1 MFLKMFL
8 RLAAGVAA
16 LILPSVTLPALL
28 ITNPTS
34 QQSTTPPTMLI
45 LRGIANAENPRG
57 QLDDNSAINYA
68 RRLGFRG
75 DVLDVA
81 GNPGVH
87 SPQVKTAIDRIHE
100 DRTVKGLYGFSGGG
114 YNARLIW
121 KELSPAER
129 QRIFKVIVIGAPGVA
144 QTDFPDAA
152 DVLIRQDPPAGHLA
166 GPKVLLDSLD
176 AGGSGS

>member
-1 MFLKMFL
+1 
-8 RLAAGVAA
+8 LAAAA
-16 LILPSVTLPALL
+16 VLILASLTLPGLL
-28 ITNPTS
+28 IANPAR
-34 QQSTTPPTMLI
+34 QQSMSHPTMLI

-57 QLDDNSAINYA
+57 QLDDSSAIEYA

-81 GNPGVH
+81 GNTGIN
-87 SPQVKTAIDRIHE
+87 SLQVKTAIDRIHE
-100 DRTVKGLYGFSGGG
+100 DRAVKGLYGFSAGG

-129 QRIFKVIVIGAPGVA
+129 QRFVKVVVLGAPGVA
-144 QTDFPDAA
+144 ARDFPDAA

-166 GPKVLLDSLD
+166 GPKALLHSLD
-176 AGGSGS
+176 GGSGR

>member
-1 MFLKMFL
+1 MLL
-8 RLAAGVAA
+8 RLAATAA
-16 LILPSVTLPALL
+16 VLILASLTLPGLL
-28 ITNPTS
+28 IANPARH
-34 QQSTTPPTMLI
+34 PTMLI

-57 QLDDNSAINYA
+57 QLDDGSAIEYA

-81 GNPGVH
+81 GNTGVN

-100 DRTVKGLYGFSGGG
+100 DRAVRGLYGFSAGG

-129 QRIFKVIVIGAPGVA
+129 QRFVKVVVLGAPGVEA
-144 QTDFPDAA
+144 RDFPDAA

-166 GPKVLLDSLD
+166 GPKALLHSLD
-176 AGGSGS
+176 GGSGR

>member
-1 MFLKMFL
+1 MLLEKFL
-8 RLAAGVAA
+8 RSAAVAA
-16 LILPSVTLPALL
+16 VLISAIVALPALP
-28 ITNPTS
+28 IANPAPP
-34 QQSTTPPTMLI
+34 QFATPPTMLI

-57 QLDDNSAINYA
+57 QLDDGSAIEYA

-81 GNPGVH
+81 GNTGVH
-87 SPQVKTAIDRIHE
+87 SPQVKAAIDRIHE

-121 KELSPAER
+121 KELSPVEHH
-129 QRIFKVIVIGAPGVA
+129 RISKVVVLGSPGVA
-144 QTDFPDAA
+144 ETDFPDAA
-152 DVLIRQDPPAGHLA
+152 DVLIRKDPPAGHLA

-176 AGGSGS
+176 TGG